1 MCLIFFYSGIALL
14 LTGQGLNHIAK
25 DAGDFI
31 RGFSEGLTIS
41 AVLLLVAAGLVLSF
55 PLRFPDCGKR
65 LPPPQWDVF
74 PTEYF
79 TKFKKPFVYD
89 DENGDKPLKY
99 LSANKR
105 K

>member
-31 RGFSEGLTIS
+31 RDFSEGLTIG

-55 PLRFPDCGKR
+55 RLRCPNCGKR
-65 LPPPQWDVF
+65 YARPRWNVF
-74 PTEYF
+74 HTDYC
-79 TKFKKPFVYD
+79 TNCKKPFVYD
-89 DENGDKPLKY
+89 DETEDNP
-99 LSANKR
+99 
-105 K
+105 